1 MYGAV
6 DLSSLAPRGAQ
17 AGGAPAGG
25 PQAGGAPAGGAGG
38 AQAGG
43 FQVLPAPLVVELTA
57 QNLQDVAQVSTQAPV
72 VLVVYS
78 PRSAASVQLAALL
91 ERLAGEY
98 AGAFEL
104 AKVDGDAHPQVAQ
117 ALQVSAVPTVMAL
130 LAGQPVPMFSGDM
143 PEDQLRGLLDQVL
156 QVAAQNG
163 ITARVQAGGVPAEP
177 AEPEETETE
186 RAAREAI
193 ERGDYAAAIE
203 VYDHAIANNPADDDL
218 KVARDQV
225 RMMAR
230 MDGKDPRV
238 LLAAADANPADVEAA
253 LAGADAALA
262 LGDVNAALGRVLEA
276 VRSHSGDEREAARKR
291 ALELFDVIGT
301 SSPEVARARRQLA
314 TLLF

>member
-1 MYGAV
+1 MSMYGAV
-6 DLSSLAPRGAQ
+6 DLSTLAPRGGQNQPA
-17 AGGAPAGG
+17 AGGGTEAPVAAAG
-25 PQAGGAPAGGAGG
+25 
-38 AQAGG
+38 
-43 FQVLPAPLVVELTA
+43 QVLPAPLVVELTA

-78 PRSAASVQLAALL
+78 PRSAASVQLTELL

-98 AGAFEL
+98 EGRFEL

-117 ALQVSAVPTVMAL
+117 ALQVRAVPTVMAL
-130 LAGQPVPMFSGDM
+130 LAGQPVPMFTGEIT
-143 PEDQLRGLLDQVL
+143 EDQLRGLLDQVL

-163 ITARVQAGGVPAEP
+163 VTARVQAGPVSAQPSQQ
-177 AEPEETETE
+177 EETETE

-230 MDGKDPRV
+230 MDGQDPHA
-238 LLAAADANPADVEAA
+238 LLAAADANPTDVEAA

-262 LGDVNAALGRVLEA
+262 LGDVNAALGRALEA
-276 VRSHSGDEREAARKR
+276 VRSHTGEERETARKR
-291 ALELFDVIGT
+291 LLELFDVIGT
-301 SSPEVARARRQLA
+301 TSPEVARARRQLA